1 MPPSS
6 RVASLTAEPTPAR
19 DGGSTWRIDSV
30 AGVLMKPMPRPIITI
45 WGTIVVAYDA
55 STATVEIHTNDVPNS
70 TRPDVTTSL
79 VPIRGASSAPTTE
92 ATAMLRATGQD
103 PGAGRE
109 GAVPARTGSTA

>member
-1 MPPSS
+1 M
-6 RVASLTAEPTPAR
+6 TADPTPAR
-19 DGGSTWRIDSV
+19 AGGRNKMIDSV
-30 AGVLMKPMPRPIITI
+30 ARVEIRPMPRPISTI

-92 ATAMLRATGQD
+92 ATAMLRATGRIRA
-103 PGAGRE
+103 PVER
-109 GAVPARTGSTA
+109 VPYPRTNWKYCVTMSR